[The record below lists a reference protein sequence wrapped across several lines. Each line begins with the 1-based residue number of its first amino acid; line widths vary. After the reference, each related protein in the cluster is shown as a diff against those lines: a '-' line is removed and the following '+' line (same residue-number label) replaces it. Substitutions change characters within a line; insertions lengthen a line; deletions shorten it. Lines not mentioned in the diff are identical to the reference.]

1 MASLIILPASMFVG
15 DEDAQLVA
23 GDVAASPENIQSSRI
38 WWAFDDTE
46 EEAIVSAEFS
56 MPTQYTGPGLVAII
70 HGFFKTETTVTSE
83 AVIDVFVEAK
93 TPNSDTLDMEAT
105 ASWAAANPGEIDP
118 GGTAGDPVKQSIA
131 LTNADSVAV
140 GDSVRIGVRRD
151 TDEANDIASGDFCI
165 TFIELQ
171 DDG

>member
-1 MASLIILPASMFVG
+1 MASLVILPASMFTG

-23 GDVAASPENIQSSRI
+23 GDVAASPENIQSSRM

-46 EEAIVSAEFS
+46 EEAIVSLEFP
-56 MPTQYTGPGLVAII
+56 MPTQYTGTGLKAII

-83 AVIDVFVEAK
+83 AVIDIFVEAK
-93 TPNSDTLDMEAT
+93 TPGDTLDMEVA
-105 ASWAAANPGEIDP
+105 ASWDAANPGEIDP
-118 GGTAGDPVKQSIA
+118 GGTAGDPVSQSIA

-151 TDEANDIASGDFCI
+151 VDEADDVASGDFCI